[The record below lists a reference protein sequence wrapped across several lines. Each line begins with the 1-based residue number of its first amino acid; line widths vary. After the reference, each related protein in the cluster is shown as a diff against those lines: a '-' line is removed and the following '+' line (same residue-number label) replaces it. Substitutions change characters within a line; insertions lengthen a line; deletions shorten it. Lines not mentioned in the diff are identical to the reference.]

1 MLEEAVDM
9 YRQFFEGEPLYYIHG
24 DLHCF
29 NILDDGDR
37 FCGIDP
43 NGMIAPLAFEYV
55 RFIRN
60 DIKAHP
66 KFGFLSR
73 LEMLLQSFARFC
85 RKEAI
90 VRALV
95 IDLAFTTFNSTFENE
110 TEEDAVLNMKVA
122 DAAYEWLEANRL
134 ELP

>member
-1 MLEEAVDM
+1 M
-9 YRQFFEGEPLYYIHG
+9 I
-24 DLHCF
+24 
-29 NILDDGDR
+29 NR
-37 FCGIDP
+37 FSIPRG
-43 NGMIAPLAFEYV
+43 FEYV

-73 LEMLLQSFARFC
+73 LEVLLQCFSRFHST
-85 RKEAI
+85 EAI
-90 VRALV
+90 ARALI

-122 DAAYEWLEANRL
+122 DAAYGWLKKNGLA
-134 ELP
+134 